1 MSASQGLMVCWVVLV
16 LLSVGTVLAGGA
28 GVGWGVWVLAVGKSW
43 LIADGFMELRD
54 APWGWRW
61 GVLGWAWVVVG
72 CVGVLV

>member
-1 MSASQGLMVCWVVLV
+1 MSASQGLMVSWVVLV

-28 GVGWGVWVLAVGKSW
+28 GGWGVLLLAVGKSW